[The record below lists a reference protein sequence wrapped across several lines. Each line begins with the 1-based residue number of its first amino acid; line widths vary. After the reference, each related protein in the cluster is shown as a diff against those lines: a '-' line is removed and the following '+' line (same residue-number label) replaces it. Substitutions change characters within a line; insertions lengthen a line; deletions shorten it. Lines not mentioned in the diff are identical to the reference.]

1 MPDTICQ
8 WYMTKISIIFV
19 VESNMA
25 AHACFFFIEAHSSQD
40 FSGREIGLAIET
52 EMNIYR
58 KQW

>member
-1 MPDTICQ
+1 
-8 WYMTKISIIFV
+8 MTKISIIFV